1 MNTINFE
8 NFDNKL
14 SNIMCLSS
22 GDKPRV
28 LLVNDEP
35 FLLCGYQSLLEK
47 YFEVETAENGL

>member
-1 MNTINFE
+1 MPK
-8 NFDNKL
+8 NKL